1 MCDGGLTM
9 KISLVDEMRAID
21 KKATEEFGIPEL
33 LLMENAGHQAAEAME
48 NFLGGVVEKT
58 ICVLAGTGNNGGD
71 AFAAARHLSNHGAK
85 VKVFMAG
92 NPAHLTRS
100 AAVNRDIVSRMGIE
114 VKLLEG
120 EERSLDKL
128 RVFLKRFADGILDGI
143 LGTGVKGAPRKDIA
157 DLIRVVNESGK
168 PVVSIDV
175 PSGIEADTG
184 EAPGEAV
191 RADLTI
197 SLGLPKIGH
206 FFCPG
211 AECTGTLLVDDIGI
225 PSQLLEA
232 EELRQ
237 EMLDDA
243 LAETLFLPRSMDVHK
258 GSCGRVL
265 VIAGSRGMTGAAALA
280 SKAALRSGGG
290 ISTLAIAESLHD
302 IMEGKLTEVMTQP
315 IPEAA
320 PGVLGGD
327 RAMGSLLQ
335 LVESHDVILLGPGLG
350 RRDETGD
357 LVRHLLVNIN
367 KPVILDAD
375 AIYACRKHPEL
386 LAECKKIP
394 ILTPHLGEMAALLDV
409 TVPELRS
416 SLLPMVR
423 EAAREY
429 KSVFV
434 VKSECTIVVYPD
446 GEAFFTTKGN
456 PGMAT
461 AGCGDVLAG
470 TIAGLVCQTEE
481 GLAPLAGV
489 YLHGLAGDLAYG
501 EKGEGLIASDVLEK
515 LPEAR
520 RCIGTCGVQRQEM
533 QSSP

>member
-1 MCDGGLTM
+1 M

-33 LLMENAGHQAAEAME
+33 LLMENAGHQAAEATE
-48 NFLGGVVEKT
+48 NFLGGVHGKT

-71 AFAAARHLSNHGAK
+71 AFVAARHLSNHGAK

-100 AAVNRDIVSRMGIE
+100 AAVNRDIVGRMGIE

-120 EERSLDKL
+120 ERSLDKL

-211 AECTGTLLVDDIGI
+211 AECTGKLLVDDIGI

-232 EELRQ
+232 EELKQ
-237 EMLDDA
+237 ELIDDA
-243 LAETLFLPRSMDVHK
+243 LAETLFSPRPMDVHK

-265 VIAGSRGMTGAAALA
+265 VVAGSRGMTGAAALA
-280 SKAALRSGGG
+280 SRAVLRSGAG
-290 ISTLAIAESLHD
+290 ISTLAVAESLHD

-315 IPEAA
+315 IPEVAS
-320 PGVLGGD
+320 GVLGGD

-335 LVESHDVILLGPGLG
+335 LVESHDVVLLGPGLG
-350 RRDETGD
+350 RRDETGN
-357 LVRHLLVNIN
+357 LVRHLLANIN

-375 AIYACRKHPEL
+375 AIYAYRKHPEL
-386 LAECKKIP
+386 LAECKKPP
-394 ILTPHLGEMAALLDV
+394 ILTPHLGEMAALLDIS
-409 TVPELRS
+409 VPELRS

-429 KSVFV
+429 QSVFV

-489 YLHGLAGDLAYG
+489 YLHGLAGDLAYE

-520 RCIGTCGVQRQEM
+520 RGIRSLGMQKQEP
-533 QSSP
+533 QESP